1 MKRQLGQGGQPTRA
15 AAENSVV
22 SQTPKT
28 KPSAPDMPA
37 LSERLCQW
45 ADQQD
50 WRTVD
55 AIAYPLRFER
65 QFGKEIR
72 ALIVSQE
79 TVGQRFW
86 AQQIVDAVQTLLA
99 LCQRLDRK
107 VRDGCYTES
116 EVSELEYLRDQ
127 VISAIHRLAE
137 LIMPRPAQSSC
148 EPSARSGHCSA
159 KTSCAA
165 DAWITFS
172 KAAELLG
179 VTKATISKWANQNR
193 FVDNGLANQRRRLSR
208 GSVLLVKQ
216 QMEEEDLLKDVEE
229 LRQDARR
236 LGT

>member
-1 MKRQLGQGGQPTRA
+1 
-15 AAENSVV
+15 
-22 SQTPKT
+22 
-28 KPSAPDMPA
+28 MPA

-65 QFGKEIR
+65 QFGKELR
-72 ALIVSQE
+72 TLIVSQE
-79 TVGQRFW
+79 TAGQRFC
-86 AQQIVDAVQTLLA
+86 AQQIADAVQTLLA

-107 VRDGCYTES
+107 VRKGCYTES
-116 EVSELEYLRDQ
+116 EVSELEYLRGQ
-127 VISAIHRLAE
+127 VISAIHRLAD
-137 LIMPRPAQSSC
+137 LVLPRPAQSSC
-148 EPSARSGHCSA
+148 EPSARTSA
-159 KTSCAA
+159 RTDCAA

-179 VTKATISKWANQNR
+179 VTKATVSKWARQRR
-193 FVDNGLANQRRRLSR
+193 FADNGLSGQRRRVSR
-208 GSVLLVKQ
+208 SSVLLVKQ
-216 QMEEEDLLKDVEE
+216 QMEEDVLLQDVEE